1 MRSRQ
6 IAALLPFA
14 LGLVLA
20 SAAHAQGWGK
30 YVSDED
36 GFLVNFP
43 GEPQVTEIDYVTESN
58 AIVPARIYSAEARG
72 GHYSI
77 KVIDYTDIEAAHV
90 ALCRKM
96 EAELDR
102 VSPNQCTG
110 RQHFRDLDGAI
121 AYEAWSI
128 RSRYSDGKITYDAFG
143 RIDGVPGHQLQI
155 VHPDDSRSFL
165 GLYMYER
172 RLYVLEGTVPGD
184 ATPPG
189 LFQQSLGLLDELG
202 RRIRLESDAEGN
214 YSRVQARYE
223 YVGDEDPVTGEATG
237 VIPEAND
244 GRVRAPGERTGAWV
258 PEESSSD

>member
-1 MRSRQ
+1 MRRTYV
-6 IAALLPFA
+6 AALLPIA
-14 LGLVLA
+14 LSFGLVG
-20 SAAHAQGWGK
+20 AAHGQAWIK
-30 YVSDED
+30 YVSDKD

-43 GEPQVTEIDYVTESN
+43 GEPQVEQVDYVTESN
-58 AIVPARIYSAEARG
+58 AIVPARIYSAAARG

-77 KVIDYTDIEAAHV
+77 KVVDYTDIEAAHV

-96 EAELDR
+96 EVELDR

-121 AYEAWSI
+121 AYEAWNI

-155 VHPDDSRSFL
+155 VQPDGSRSFI

-184 ATPPG
+184 APPPG

-202 RRIRLESDAEGN
+202 RRIRLEADDEGK

-223 YVGDEDPVTGEATG
+223 YVGDEDPVTGEATA
-237 VIPEAND
+237 VDPEADD
-244 GRVRAPGERTGAWV
+244 GRIRAPGERTGAWV
-258 PEESSSD
+258 PEESSAD